1 MKILAV
7 ATPGAGHVNP
17 MMSLIEAFL
26 AQGDEVTVAA
36 GEDPGGA
43 VARAGAEFRQ
53 AGRGEMDWFADLQ
66 ARVLHGLPGDG
77 LAPERINHYFVPR
90 LFAEVAAPDMIDE
103 VVAIG
108 RELGPDLVMFETYAL
123 AGPLAAEV
131 LGVPGVHHL
140 ISPMLPHEVM
150 VMADDAVSPIWRS
163 FDCFTPGYGG
173 VYRGITIEITPPSLE
188 GQSVPDGET
197 LAMRP
202 APLPATGPAHSD
214 PPCVYLTLGTMFGNS
229 EVFRT
234 ALAGLAGEDVE
245 VVVTVG
251 ADNDPAALE
260 PVPANARVQRYIPQ
274 AELLPRC
281 SAIVHHGG
289 SGTMYGALAHGVP
302 QVVLPQG
309 ADNFVNGWLLAR
321 CGAGVTIGPK
331 EFSSDAV
338 REGVRLVLRQR
349 SYGETGRRL
358 AKELA
363 ALPEPGE
370 VARTLRDRIMGSLGA
385 QSFPDPLP

>member
-7 ATPGAGHVNP
+7 STPGAGHVYP
-17 MMSLIEAFL
+17 MMPLIEALL

-43 VARAGAEFRQ
+43 LARSGAVFRQ
-53 AGRGEMDWFADLQ
+53 AGRGEMDWFVDLG
-66 ARVLHGLPGDG
+66 ARVLHGMPGDG
-77 LAPERINHYFVPR
+77 IAPERINHYFVPR
-90 LFAEVAAPDMIDE
+90 LFAEVATPDMIDE

-108 RELGPDLVMFETYAL
+108 RELGPDLVLFETYAL

-131 LGVPGVHHL
+131 LRVPGVHQL

-150 VMADDAVSPIWRS
+150 ALADDAVSPIWRS

-173 VYRGITIEITPPSLE
+173 VYRGITIGITPPSLE
-188 GQSVPDGET
+188 EQTIPGGET

-202 APLPATGPAHSD
+202 APLPMTGPTPSD
-214 PPCVYLTLGTMFGNS
+214 PPCVYVTLGTLFGNT

-234 ALAGLAGEDVE
+234 VLDGLAREGVE

-251 ADNDPAALE
+251 ADKDPAALE
-260 PVPANARVQRYIPQ
+260 PVPANTKVERYIPQ

-289 SGTMYGALAHGVP
+289 SGTMYGSLAHGVP

-321 CGAGVTIGPK
+321 CGAGVTIGP
-331 EFSSDAV
+331 EDVTSEAV
-338 REGVRLVLRQR
+338 RDAVRLVLEQP
-349 SYGETGRRL
+349 SYRDTARRL
-358 AKELA
+358 AAELA
-363 ALPEPGE
+363 ALPEPAH
-370 VARTLRDRIMGSLGA
+370 VARTLRDRIVGS
-385 QSFPDPLP
+385 

>member
-17 MMSLIEAFL
+17 MMPLIQAFL

-36 GEDPGGA
+36 GDDPGGV
-43 VARAGAEFRQ
+43 VARTGASFHV
-53 AGRGEMDWFADLQ
+53 AGRGEMDWFADLG

-90 LFAEVAAPDMIDE
+90 LFAEVAAPDMIED

-108 RELGPDLVMFETYAL
+108 KELGPDLVLFETYAF

-140 ISPMLPHEVM
+140 ISPMLPHDVM
-150 VMADDAVSPIWRS
+150 ALADDAVSPIWRS
-163 FDCFTPGYGG
+163 FDCSTPGYGG
-173 VYRGITIEITPPSLE
+173 VYGGITIGITPPSLE
-188 GQSVPDGET
+188 EQTIPSGET

-202 APLPATGPAHSD
+202 APLPATVPVPSD
-214 PPCVYLTLGTMFGNS
+214 PPSVYLTLGTMFGNT

-251 ADNDPAALE
+251 ADSDPALVE
-260 PVPANARVQRYIPQ
+260 PVPANARVERYIPQ
-274 AELLPRC
+274 TELLPRT
-281 SAIVHHGG
+281 SVVVHHGG
-289 SGTMYGALAHGVP
+289 SGTMYGSLAHGIP

-321 CGAGVTIGPK
+321 CGAGVMIGPQ
-331 EFSSDAV
+331 EFTSDAV
-338 REGVRLVLRQR
+338 RDGVREVLEQP
-349 SYGETGRRL
+349 SYRDTGQRL

-363 ALPEPGE
+363 ALPEPSE
-370 VARTLRDRIMGSLGA
+370 VAQTLRDRISGS
-385 QSFPDPLP
+385 

>member
-7 ATPGAGHVNP
+7 ATPGAGHINP
-17 MMSLIEAFL
+17 MMPLIEAFL

-36 GEDPGGA
+36 GDDPGGA
-43 VARAGAEFRQ
+43 VARTGGRFRQ

-90 LFAEVAAPDMIDE
+90 LFAEVAAPDMIDD

-108 RELGPDLVMFETYAL
+108 RELGPDLVLFETYAL

-150 VMADDAVSPIWRS
+150 ALADDAVSPIWRS

-173 VYRGITIEITPPSLE
+173 SYSGFTIEITPPSLE
-188 GQSVPDGET
+188 EQTIPGGES

-202 APLPATGPAHSD
+202 AALPAAKPVHSD
-214 PPCVYLTLGTMFGNS
+214 PPCVYLTLGTMFGNA

-251 ADNDPAALE
+251 AGNDPAMLE
-260 PVPANARVQRYIPQ
+260 PVPANARVQRFIPQ
-274 AELLPRC
+274 ADLLPRC

-289 SGTMYGALAHGVP
+289 SGTMYGSLAHGVP

-321 CGAGVTIGPK
+321 CGAGVTIGPD
-331 EFSSDAV
+331 EFSADAV
-338 REGVRLVLRQR
+338 RDAVLLTLTDP
-349 SYGETGRRL
+349 SYRDNARRL
-358 AKELA
+358 AEELA
-363 ALPEPGE
+363 ALPMPGE
-370 VARTLRDRIMGSLGA
+370 VALTLRDHISDR
-385 QSFPDPLP
+385 

>member
-17 MMSLIEAFL
+17 MMPLIEALL

-36 GEDPGGA
+36 GEDPGRA
-43 VARAGAEFRQ
+43 VARAGAVFRQ
-53 AGRGEMDWFADLQ
+53 AGRGEMAWFSDLQ

-108 RELGPDLVMFETYAL
+108 RELGPDFVLFESYAL
-123 AGPLAAEV
+123 SGPLAAEV

-140 ISPMLPHEVM
+140 ISPMLPHEVTAL
-150 VMADDAVSPIWRS
+150 ADDAVSPIWRS
-163 FDCFTPGYGG
+163 FDCSSPGYGG
-173 VYRGITIEITPPSLE
+173 LYRGITIEITPPSLE
-188 GQSVPDGET
+188 GQTIPGGET

-214 PPCVYLTLGTMFGNS
+214 PPCVYMTLGTLFGNT

-234 ALAGLAGEDVE
+234 ALAGLAGEGVE

-260 PVPANARVQRYIPQ
+260 RVPANARVERYIPQ
-274 AELLPRC
+274 TELLPRC

-309 ADNFVNGWLLAR
+309 ADNFVNGWLIAR
-321 CGAGVTIGPK
+321 SGAGVTIGP
-331 EFSSDAV
+331 EDVTPEAVRDAV
-338 REGVRLVLRQR
+338 HLVLEEP
-349 SYGETGRRL
+349 SYRDTGRRL
-358 AKELA
+358 AAELA
-363 ALPEPGE
+363 ALPEPAE
-370 VARTLRDRIMGSLGA
+370 VAHTLRERISGR
-385 QSFPDPLP
+385 

>member
-1 MKILAV
+1 MKILVV

-17 MMSLIEAFL
+17 MMPLIEALL

-36 GEDPGGA
+36 GDDLGGVVARGGA
-43 VARAGAEFRQ
+43 VFRQ
-53 AGRGEMDWFADLQ
+53 AGRGEMDWFGDLQ

-108 RELGPDLVMFETYAL
+108 RELGPDLVLFETYAL

-140 ISPMLPHEVM
+140 ISPMLPHEVLAL
-150 VMADDAVSPIWRS
+150 ADDAVSPIWRS
-163 FDCFTPGYGG
+163 FDRSSPGYGG
-173 VYRGITIEITPPSLE
+173 LYRGITIEITPPSLE
-188 GQSVPDGET
+188 GQTIPGGET

-202 APLPATGPAHSD
+202 APLPAAGPARTG
-214 PPCVYLTLGTMFGNS
+214 PPCVYLTLGTLFGNT

-234 ALAGLAGEDVE
+234 ALAGLAGEGVE

-251 ADNDPAALE
+251 MENDPAELE
-260 PVPANARVQRYIPQ
+260 PVPANATVERYIPQ

-289 SGTMYGALAHGVP
+289 SGTMYGSLAHGVP
-302 QVVLPQG
+302 QIVLPQG

-321 CGAGVTIGPK
+321 CGAGVTIAPEDVTPK
-331 EFSSDAV
+331 TVRDA
-338 REGVRLVLRQR
+338 VRLVLDEP
-349 SYGETGRRL
+349 SYRDTGRRL
-358 AKELA
+358 AAELA
-363 ALPEPGE
+363 ALPEPSE
-370 VARTLRDRIMGSLGA
+370 VARALRARVSGR
-385 QSFPDPLP
+385 